1 MKEPKEQTLQEV
13 LEWLMQHFAE
23 SRIYESI
30 METRLAVKDQ
40 VQEVN
45 DEEQEMKDEEI
56 MEEKKPNFEA

>member
-1 MKEPKEQTLQEV
+1 
-13 LEWLMQHFAE
+13 
-23 SRIYESI
+23 